1 MKNNLRYGIRKHK
14 LGAASVFLGT
24 MIVVGMGQD
33 KEAAASEQKTTTVE
47 ENGNSATDNK
57 TSETQTTATNV
68 NHIEETQSYNATV
81 TEQPSN
87 ATQVTTEEA
96 PKAVQ
101 APQTAQPANIE
112 TVKEEVVKEEAKPQ
126 VKETTQSQDNSGDQ
140 RQVDL
145 TPKKATQNQ
154 VAETQVEVAQ
164 PRTASES
171 KPRVTRSADV
181 AEAKEASNAKVETG
195 TDVTSKVTVE
205 IGSIEGHNNTNKV
218 EPHAGQRAVLK
229 YKLKFENGLH
239 QGDYFDFTL
248 SNNVNTHG
256 VSTARKVPEIKNGS
270 VVMATGEV
278 LEGGKIRYTFTN
290 DIEDKV
296 DVTAELEI
304 NLFIDPKTVQTN
316 GNQTITST
324 LNEEQTSKELDVKY
338 KDGIGNYY
346 ANLNGSIETFNKANN
361 RFSHVAFIKPNNGK
375 TTSVTVTGTLM
386 KGSNQNGNQPKV
398 RIFEYLGNNE
408 DIAKSVY
415 ANTTDTSKFK
425 EVTSNMSGN
434 LNLQNNGSY
443 SLNIENLD
451 KTYVVHYDGEYLNGT
466 DEVDFRTQM
475 VGHPEQLYK
484 YYYDRGYTLTWDN
497 GLVLYSNKANGN
509 GKNGPIIQ
517 NNKFEYKE
525 DTIKETLTGQ
535 YDKNLVTTVEEEYD
549 SSTLD
554 IDYHTAIDGGG
565 GYVDGYIETI
575 EETDSSA
582 IDIDYHTA
590 VDSEAGHVGGYT
602 ESSEE
607 SNPIDFEESTHE
619 NSKHHADVV
628 EYEEDTNPGGGQVT
642 TESNLVEFDEES
654 TKGIVTGAVS
664 DHTTVEDTKEYT
676 TESNLIELV
685 DELPE
690 EHGQAQ
696 GPVEEITENNH
707 HISHSGL
714 GTENGHGNYDVIEEI
729 EENSHVDI
737 KSELGYEGGQ
747 NSGNQSF
754 EEDTEEDKPKYEQG
768 GNIVDIDFDSV
779 PQIHGQNKGNQSFE
793 EDTEKD
799 KPKYEH
805 GGNIIDI
812 DFDSVPHIHGFN
824 KHTEI
829 IEEDTNPGGG
839 QVTTESNLVEFDEES
854 TKGIVTGAVSDH
866 TTVEDTKEYTTESNL
881 IELVD
886 ELPEEHG
893 QAQGPVEEITENN
906 HHISH
911 SGLGTENGHGNYDV
925 IEEIEENSHVDIK
938 SELGY
943 EGGQNSGNQ
952 SFEEDTEEDKP
963 KYEQGGNIVDIDFD
977 SVPQIHGQNNGNQSF
992 EEDTEKDK
1000 PKYEQGGNII
1010 DIDFDSVP
1018 HIHGFNKHTE
1028 IIEEDTNKDKPNYQ
1042 FGGHNSVD
1050 FEEDTLP
1057 KVSGQNEG
1065 QQTIEEDTTP
1075 PIVPPTPPTP
1085 EVPSE
1090 PETPTP
1096 PTPEVPTEPGKPI
1109 PPAKEEPK
1117 KPSKPVEQGKV
1128 VTPVIEIN
1136 EKVKAVA
1143 PTKKP
1148 QSKKSELP
1156 ETGGEE
1162 STNKGMLFG
1171 GLFSILGLALL
1182 RRNKKNHKA

>member
-57 TSETQTTATNV
+57 VNETQTTTTNV
-68 NHIEETQSYNATV
+68 NTIDETQSYSATA

-87 ATQVTTEEA
+87 ATQVTTEKA
-96 PKAVQ
+96 PKAVQAVQ
-101 APQTAQPANIE
+101 APQTAQPANLE

-164 PRTASES
+164 PRTVSES

-181 AEAKEASNAKVETG
+181 VDAKEASDVSEVKG

-205 IGSIEGHNNTNKV
+205 DESKIEAPKGNNV
-218 EPHAGQRAVLK
+218 QPHEGQRVVLK
-229 YKLKFENGLH
+229 YKLKFQDGLKT
-239 QGDYFDFTL
+239 GDYFDFTL

-256 VSTARKVPEIKNGS
+256 VSTIRKVPDIKNGS
-270 VVMATGEV
+270 LVMAKGQV
-278 LEGGKIRYTFTN
+278 LDNGRIRYTFI
-290 DIEDKV
+290 DYIKDKV
-296 DVTAELEI
+296 NVTANLEI
-304 NLFIDPKTVQTN
+304 NLFIDPKTVQSN
-316 GNQTITST
+316 GQQTITSK
-324 LNEEQTSKELDVKY
+324 LNGKETSGTMQITY
-338 KDGIGNYY
+338 KDGVKNQYT
-346 ANLNGSIETFNKANN
+346 NVNGSIETFDKEKNK
-361 RFSHVAFIKPNNGK
+361 FTHVAYIKPINGNNSD
-375 TTSVTVTGTLM
+375 SVTVTGMLTQ
-386 KGSNQNGNQPKV
+386 GSNENGTQPNVK
-398 RIFEYLGNNE
+398 IYEYVGTENGLPQ
-408 DIAKSVY
+408 SVY
-415 ANTTDTSKFK
+415 ANTADSTQLKD
-425 EVTSNMSGN
+425 VTNQMSDK
-434 LNLQNNGSY
+434 LKVQNNGSY
-443 SLNIENLD
+443 SLNFDKLD
-451 KTYVVHYDGEYLNGT
+451 KTYVIHYTGDYLNGT
-466 DEVDFRTQM
+466 SEVNFRTQLT
-475 VGHPEQLYK
+475 GYPENRYK
-484 YYYDRGYTLTWDN
+484 TYYYNNGYILTWDN
-497 GLVLYSNKANGN
+497 GLVLYSNKANGD
-509 GKNGPIIQ
+509 GKYGPIVDS
-517 NNKFEYKE
+517 NNFEFSE
-525 DTIKETLTGQ
+525 DSGNGSISGQ
-535 YDKNLVTTVEEEYD
+535 YDAKQIIETEENQD
-549 SSTLD
+549 NTPLD
-554 IDYHTAIDGGG
+554 IDYHTAIDGEG

-654 TKGIVTGAVS
+654 TRVIVTGAVS

-696 GPVEEITENNH
+696 GPIEEITENNH

-714 GTENGHGNYDVIEEI
+714 GTENGHGNYGVIEEI

-747 NSGNQSF
+747 NSGNHSF

-779 PQIHGQNKGNQSFE
+779 PQIHGQNKGDQSFE

-829 IEEDTNPGGG
+829 IEEDTN
-839 QVTTESNLVEFDEES
+839 
-854 TKGIVTGAVSDH
+854 
-866 TTVEDTKEYTTESNL
+866 
-881 IELVD
+881 
-886 ELPEEHG
+886 
-893 QAQGPVEEITENN
+893 
-906 HHISH
+906 
-911 SGLGTENGHGNYDV
+911 
-925 IEEIEENSHVDIK
+925 
-938 SELGY
+938 
-943 EGGQNSGNQ
+943 
-952 SFEEDTEEDKP
+952 
-963 KYEQGGNIVDIDFD
+963 
-977 SVPQIHGQNNGNQSF
+977 
-992 EEDTEKDK
+992 
-1000 PKYEQGGNII
+1000 
-1010 DIDFDSVP
+1010 
-1018 HIHGFNKHTE
+1018 
-1028 IIEEDTNKDKPNYQ
+1028 KDKPNYQ
-1042 FGGHNSVD
+1042 FGGHNIVD

-1075 PIVPPTPPTP
+1075 PTPPTP

-1096 PTPEVPTEPGKPI
+1096 PTPEVPSEPEVPTPPTPEIPSEPGKPV

-1143 PTKKP
+1143 PTKKA

-1182 RRNKKNHKA
+1182 RRNKKNNKA

>member
-1 MKNNLRYGIRKHK
+1 MHLKGDIIVKNNLRYGIRKHK

-57 TSETQTTATNV
+57 VNETQTTTTNV
-68 NHIEETQSYNATV
+68 NTIDETQSYSATA

-87 ATQVTTEEA
+87 ATQVTTEKA
-96 PKAVQ
+96 PKAVQAVQ
-101 APQTAQPANIE
+101 APQTAQPANLE

-164 PRTASES
+164 PRTVSES

-181 AEAKEASNAKVETG
+181 AEAKEASDVSEVKG
-195 TDVTSKVTVE
+195 TDVTSKVTVTE
-205 IGSIEGHNNTNKV
+205 SSIEGHNNTNKV

-256 VSTARKVPEIKNGS
+256 VSTVRKVPDILNGS
-270 VVMATGEV
+270 LVMATGKV
-278 LEGGKIRYTFTN
+278 LGEGKIRYTFTDYIN
-290 DIEDKV
+290 NKV
-296 DVTAELEI
+296 NVTANLEI
-304 NLFIDPKTVQTN
+304 NLFIDPKTVQDN
-316 GNQTITST
+316 GNQKITSMINDHET
-324 LNEEQTSKELDVKY
+324 EKTIPISYNPGVSNT
-338 KDGIGNYY
+338 Y
-346 ANLNGSIETFNKANN
+346 ANINGSIETFNKADNK
-361 RFSHVAFIKPNNGK
+361 FTHVAYIIPKNGMS
-375 TTSVTVTGTLM
+375 TESATITGTLM
-386 KGSNQNGNQPKV
+386 KGSNSNGNSPTVK
-398 RIFEYLGNNE
+398 IFEVLESNKE
-408 DIAKSVY
+408 LPKSVY
-415 ANTTDTSKFK
+415 ANINDTNTFK
-425 EVTSNMSGN
+425 DVTSQMKDN
-434 LNLQNNGSY
+434 LTVSENGSY
-443 SLNIENLD
+443 SLNIENLN
-451 KTYVVHYDGEYLNGT
+451 KTYVVHYSGEYLSGSH
-466 DEVDFRTQM
+466 EVDFRTQM
-475 VGHPEQLYK
+475 TGHPKQQSI
-484 YYYDRGYTLTWDN
+484 YYYNHGYTLTWDN
-497 GLVLYSNKANGN
+497 GLVLYSNKANGD
-509 GKNGPIIQ
+509 GKYGPIVDS
-517 NNKFEYKE
+517 NNFEFSE
-525 DTIKETLTGQ
+525 DSGNGSISGQ
-535 YDKNLVTTVEEEYD
+535 YDAKQIIETEENQD
-549 SSTLD
+549 NTPLD
-554 IDYHTAIDGGG
+554 IDYHTAIDGEG

-696 GPVEEITENNH
+696 GPIEEITENNH

-714 GTENGHGNYDVIEEI
+714 GTENGHGNYGVIEEI

-779 PQIHGQNKGNQSFE
+779 PQIHGQNKGDQSFE

-829 IEEDTNPGGG
+829 IEEDTN
-839 QVTTESNLVEFDEES
+839 
-854 TKGIVTGAVSDH
+854 
-866 TTVEDTKEYTTESNL
+866 
-881 IELVD
+881 
-886 ELPEEHG
+886 
-893 QAQGPVEEITENN
+893 
-906 HHISH
+906 
-911 SGLGTENGHGNYDV
+911 
-925 IEEIEENSHVDIK
+925 
-938 SELGY
+938 
-943 EGGQNSGNQ
+943 
-952 SFEEDTEEDKP
+952 
-963 KYEQGGNIVDIDFD
+963 
-977 SVPQIHGQNNGNQSF
+977 
-992 EEDTEKDK
+992 
-1000 PKYEQGGNII
+1000 
-1010 DIDFDSVP
+1010 
-1018 HIHGFNKHTE
+1018 
-1028 IIEEDTNKDKPNYQ
+1028 KDKPNYQ
-1042 FGGHNSVD
+1042 FGGHNIVD

-1075 PIVPPTPPTP
+1075 PTPPTPPTP

-1096 PTPEVPTEPGKPI
+1096 PTPEVPSEPETPTPPTPEVPSEPETPTPPTPEVPSEPETPTPPTPEVPAEPGKPV

-1143 PTKKP
+1143 PTKKA

-1182 RRNKKNHKA
+1182 RRNKKNNKA

>member
-57 TSETQTTATNV
+57 VNETQTTTTNV
-68 NHIEETQSYNATV
+68 NTIDETQSYSATA

-87 ATQVTTEEA
+87 ATQVTTEKA
-96 PKAVQ
+96 PKAVQAVQ
-101 APQTAQPANIE
+101 APQTAQPANLE

-164 PRTASES
+164 PRTVSES

-181 AEAKEASNAKVETG
+181 VDAKEASDVSEVKG

-205 IGSIEGHNNTNKV
+205 DESKIEAPKGNNV
-218 EPHAGQRAVLK
+218 QPHEGQRVVLK
-229 YKLKFENGLH
+229 YKLKFQDGLKT
-239 QGDYFDFTL
+239 GDYFDFTL

-256 VSTARKVPEIKNGS
+256 VSTIRKVPDIKNGS
-270 VVMATGEV
+270 LVMAKGQV
-278 LEGGKIRYTFTN
+278 LDNGRIRYTFI
-290 DIEDKV
+290 DYIKDKV
-296 DVTAELEI
+296 NVTANLEI
-304 NLFIDPKTVQTN
+304 NLFIDPKTVQSN
-316 GNQTITST
+316 GQQTITSK
-324 LNEEQTSKELDVKY
+324 LNGKETSGTMQITY
-338 KDGIGNYY
+338 KDGVKNQYT
-346 ANLNGSIETFNKANN
+346 NVNGSIETFDKEKNK
-361 RFSHVAFIKPNNGK
+361 FTHVAYIKPINGNNSD
-375 TTSVTVTGTLM
+375 SVTVTGMLTQ
-386 KGSNQNGNQPKV
+386 GSNENGTQPNVK
-398 RIFEYLGNNE
+398 IYEYVGTENGLPQ
-408 DIAKSVY
+408 SVY
-415 ANTTDTSKFK
+415 ANTADSTQLKD
-425 EVTSNMSGN
+425 VTNQMSDK
-434 LNLQNNGSY
+434 LKVQNNGSY
-443 SLNIENLD
+443 SLNFDKLD
-451 KTYVVHYDGEYLNGT
+451 KTYVIHYTGDYLNGT
-466 DEVDFRTQM
+466 SEVNFRTQLT
-475 VGHPEQLYK
+475 GYPENRYK
-484 YYYDRGYTLTWDN
+484 TYYYNNGYILTWDN
-497 GLVLYSNKANGN
+497 GLVLYSNKANGD
-509 GKNGPIIQ
+509 GKYGPIVDS
-517 NNKFEYKE
+517 NNFEFSE
-525 DTIKETLTGQ
+525 DSGNGSISGQ
-535 YDKNLVTTVEEEYD
+535 YDAKQIIETEENQD
-549 SSTLD
+549 NTPLD
-554 IDYHTAIDGGG
+554 IDYHTAIDGEG

-654 TKGIVTGAVS
+654 TRVIVTGAVS

-696 GPVEEITENNH
+696 GPIEEITENNH

-714 GTENGHGNYDVIEEI
+714 GIENGHGNYGVIEEI

-779 PQIHGQNKGNQSFE
+779 PQIHGQNKGDQSFE

-829 IEEDTNPGGG
+829 IEEDTN
-839 QVTTESNLVEFDEES
+839 
-854 TKGIVTGAVSDH
+854 
-866 TTVEDTKEYTTESNL
+866 
-881 IELVD
+881 
-886 ELPEEHG
+886 
-893 QAQGPVEEITENN
+893 
-906 HHISH
+906 
-911 SGLGTENGHGNYDV
+911 
-925 IEEIEENSHVDIK
+925 
-938 SELGY
+938 
-943 EGGQNSGNQ
+943 
-952 SFEEDTEEDKP
+952 
-963 KYEQGGNIVDIDFD
+963 
-977 SVPQIHGQNNGNQSF
+977 
-992 EEDTEKDK
+992 
-1000 PKYEQGGNII
+1000 
-1010 DIDFDSVP
+1010 
-1018 HIHGFNKHTE
+1018 
-1028 IIEEDTNKDKPNYQ
+1028 KDKPNYQ
-1042 FGGHNSVD
+1042 FGGHNIVD

-1075 PIVPPTPPTP
+1075 PTPPTPEVPSEPETPTPPTP

-1096 PTPEVPTEPGKPI
+1096 PTPEVPSEPETPTPPTPEVPSEPETPTPPTPEVPSEPEVPTPPTPEIPSEPGKPV

-1143 PTKKP
+1143 PTKKA

-1182 RRNKKNHKA
+1182 RRNKKNNKA

>member
-525 DTIKETLTGQ
+525 DT
-535 YDKNLVTTVEEEYD
+535 
-549 SSTLD
+549 
-554 IDYHTAIDGGG
+554 
-565 GYVDGYIETI
+565 
-575 EETDSSA
+575 
-582 IDIDYHTA
+582 
-590 VDSEAGHVGGYT
+590 
-602 ESSEE
+602 
-607 SNPIDFEESTHE
+607 
-619 NSKHHADVV
+619 
-628 EYEEDTNPGGGQVT
+628 
-642 TESNLVEFDEES
+642 
-654 TKGIVTGAVS
+654 
-664 DHTTVEDTKEYT
+664 
-676 TESNLIELV
+676 
-685 DELPE
+685 
-690 EHGQAQ
+690 
-696 GPVEEITENNH
+696 
-707 HISHSGL
+707 
-714 GTENGHGNYDVIEEI
+714 
-729 EENSHVDI
+729 
-737 KSELGYEGGQ
+737 
-747 NSGNQSF
+747 
-754 EEDTEEDKPKYEQG
+754 
-768 GNIVDIDFDSV
+768 
-779 PQIHGQNKGNQSFE
+779 
-793 EDTEKD
+793 
-799 KPKYEH
+799 
-805 GGNIIDI
+805 
-812 DFDSVPHIHGFN
+812 
-824 KHTEI
+824 
-829 IEEDTNPGGG
+829 
-839 QVTTESNLVEFDEES
+839 
-854 TKGIVTGAVSDH
+854 
-866 TTVEDTKEYTTESNL
+866 
-881 IELVD
+881 
-886 ELPEEHG
+886 
-893 QAQGPVEEITENN
+893 
-906 HHISH
+906 
-911 SGLGTENGHGNYDV
+911 
-925 IEEIEENSHVDIK
+925 
-938 SELGY
+938 
-943 EGGQNSGNQ
+943 
-952 SFEEDTEEDKP
+952 
-963 KYEQGGNIVDIDFD
+963 
-977 SVPQIHGQNNGNQSF
+977 
-992 EEDTEKDK
+992 
-1000 PKYEQGGNII
+1000 
-1010 DIDFDSVP
+1010 
-1018 HIHGFNKHTE
+1018 
-1028 IIEEDTNKDKPNYQ
+1028 
-1042 FGGHNSVD
+1042 
-1050 FEEDTLP
+1050 LP

-1096 PTPEVPTEPGKPI
+1096 PTPEVPSEPETPTPPTPEVPSEPETPTPPTPEVPAEPGKPV

>member
-57 TSETQTTATNV
+57 VNETQTTTTNV
-68 NHIEETQSYNATV
+68 NTIDETQSYSATA

-87 ATQVTTEEA
+87 ATQVTTEKA
-96 PKAVQ
+96 PKAVQAVQ
-101 APQTAQPANIE
+101 APQTAQPANLE

-164 PRTASES
+164 PRTVSES

-181 AEAKEASNAKVETG
+181 VDAKEASDVSEVKG

-205 IGSIEGHNNTNKV
+205 DESKIEAPKGNNV
-218 EPHAGQRAVLK
+218 QPHEGQRVVLK
-229 YKLKFENGLH
+229 YKLKFQDGLKT
-239 QGDYFDFTL
+239 GDYFDFTL

-256 VSTARKVPEIKNGS
+256 VSTIRKVPDIKNGS
-270 VVMATGEV
+270 LVMAKGQV
-278 LEGGKIRYTFTN
+278 LDNGRIRYTFI
-290 DIEDKV
+290 DYIKDKV
-296 DVTAELEI
+296 NVTANLEI
-304 NLFIDPKTVQTN
+304 NLFIDPKTVQSN
-316 GNQTITST
+316 GQQTITSK
-324 LNEEQTSKELDVKY
+324 LNGKETSGTMQITY
-338 KDGIGNYY
+338 KDGVKNQYT
-346 ANLNGSIETFNKANN
+346 NVNGSIETFDKEKNK
-361 RFSHVAFIKPNNGK
+361 FTHVAYIKPINGNNSD
-375 TTSVTVTGTLM
+375 SVTVTGMLTQ
-386 KGSNQNGNQPKV
+386 GSNENGTQPNVK
-398 RIFEYLGNNE
+398 IYEYVGTENGLPQ
-408 DIAKSVY
+408 SVY
-415 ANTTDTSKFK
+415 ANTADSTQLKD
-425 EVTSNMSGN
+425 VTNQMSDK
-434 LNLQNNGSY
+434 LKVQNNGSY
-443 SLNIENLD
+443 SLNFDKLD
-451 KTYVVHYDGEYLNGT
+451 KTYVIHYTGDYLNGT
-466 DEVDFRTQM
+466 SEVNFRTQLT
-475 VGHPEQLYK
+475 GYPENRYK
-484 YYYDRGYTLTWDN
+484 TYYYNNGYILTWDN
-497 GLVLYSNKANGN
+497 GLVLYSNKANGD
-509 GKNGPIIQ
+509 GKYGPIVDS
-517 NNKFEYKE
+517 NNFEFSE
-525 DTIKETLTGQ
+525 DSGNGSISGQ
-535 YDKNLVTTVEEEYD
+535 YDAKQIIETEENQD
-549 SSTLD
+549 NTPLD
-554 IDYHTAIDGGG
+554 IDYHTAIDGEG

-654 TKGIVTGAVS
+654 TRVIVTGAVS

-696 GPVEEITENNH
+696 GPIEEITENNH

-714 GTENGHGNYDVIEEI
+714 GTENGHGNYGVIEEI

-779 PQIHGQNKGNQSFE
+779 PQIHGQNKGDQSFE

-829 IEEDTNPGGG
+829 IEEDTN
-839 QVTTESNLVEFDEES
+839 
-854 TKGIVTGAVSDH
+854 
-866 TTVEDTKEYTTESNL
+866 
-881 IELVD
+881 
-886 ELPEEHG
+886 
-893 QAQGPVEEITENN
+893 
-906 HHISH
+906 
-911 SGLGTENGHGNYDV
+911 
-925 IEEIEENSHVDIK
+925 
-938 SELGY
+938 
-943 EGGQNSGNQ
+943 
-952 SFEEDTEEDKP
+952 
-963 KYEQGGNIVDIDFD
+963 
-977 SVPQIHGQNNGNQSF
+977 
-992 EEDTEKDK
+992 
-1000 PKYEQGGNII
+1000 
-1010 DIDFDSVP
+1010 
-1018 HIHGFNKHTE
+1018 
-1028 IIEEDTNKDKPNYQ
+1028 KDKPNYQ
-1042 FGGHNSVD
+1042 FGGHNIVD

-1075 PIVPPTPPTP
+1075 PTPPTPEVPSEPETPTPPTP

-1096 PTPEVPTEPGKPI
+1096 PTPEVPSEPETPTPPTPEVPSEPETPTPPTPEVPSEPEVPTPPTPEIPSEPGKPV

-1117 KPSKPVEQGKV
+1117 KP
-1128 VTPVIEIN
+1128 
-1136 EKVKAVA
+1136 
-1143 PTKKP
+1143 
-1148 QSKKSELP
+1148 
-1156 ETGGEE
+1156 
-1162 STNKGMLFG
+1162 
-1171 GLFSILGLALL
+1171 
-1182 RRNKKNHKA
+1182 

>member
-33 KEAAASEQKTTTVE
+33 KEAAASEQKTTVE

-57 TSETQTTATNV
+57 VSETQTTATNV
-68 NHIEETQSYNATV
+68 NTIEETQSYNATV

-96 PKAVQ
+96 PNAVQ
-101 APQTAQPANIE
+101 EPQTAQPANVE
-112 TVKEEVVKEEAKPQ
+112 TVKEEEKPQ
-126 VKETTQSQDNSGDQ
+126 VKETTQPQDNSGNQ

-145 TPKKATQNQ
+145 TPKKVTQNQ
-154 VAETQVEVAQ
+154 GTETQVEVAQ

-181 AEAKEASNAKVETG
+181 VESKEASDAKVEMG
-195 TDVTSKVTVE
+195 TDVTSKVTVTE
-205 IGSIEGHNNTNKV
+205 SSIEGHNNTNKV

-229 YKLKFENGLH
+229 YKLKFEKGL
-239 QGDYFDFTL
+239 QKGDYFDFTL

-270 VVMATGEV
+270 VVMATGKI

-324 LNEEQTSKELDVKY
+324 LNGEQTSKELDVKY

-361 RFSHVAFIKPNNGK
+361 RFTHVAFIKPNNGK

-398 RIFEYLGNNE
+398 RVFEYLGNNE

-425 EVTSNMSGN
+425 EVTSSMNGN
-434 LNLQNNGSY
+434 LNVQTNGSY
-443 SLNIENLD
+443 SLNLENLD

-554 IDYHTAIDGGG
+554 IDYHTAIDGEG

-642 TESNLVEFDEES
+642 TESNLVEFDEDS

-696 GPVEEITENNH
+696 GPIEEITENNH

-714 GTENGHGNYDVIEEI
+714 GTENGHGNY
-729 EENSHVDI
+729 
-737 KSELGYEGGQ
+737 G
-747 NSGNQSF
+747 
-754 EEDTEEDKPKYEQG
+754 
-768 GNIVDIDFDSV
+768 
-779 PQIHGQNKGNQSFE
+779 
-793 EDTEKD
+793 
-799 KPKYEH
+799 
-805 GGNIIDI
+805 
-812 DFDSVPHIHGFN
+812 
-824 KHTEI
+824 
-829 IEEDTNPGGG
+829 
-839 QVTTESNLVEFDEES
+839 
-854 TKGIVTGAVSDH
+854 
-866 TTVEDTKEYTTESNL
+866 
-881 IELVD
+881 
-886 ELPEEHG
+886 
-893 QAQGPVEEITENN
+893 
-906 HHISH
+906 
-911 SGLGTENGHGNYDV
+911 V

-1000 PKYEQGGNII
+1000 PKYEHGGNII

-1075 PIVPPTPPTP
+1075 PTPPTPEVPSEPETPTPPTP

-1096 PTPEVPTEPGKPI
+1096 PTPEVPSEPETPTPPTPEVPAEPGKPV

>member
-47 ENGNSATDNK
+47 ENGNSATENK
-57 TSETQTTATNV
+57 VNETQTTTTNV
-68 NHIEETQSYNATV
+68 NTIDETQSYSATA

-101 APQTAQPANIE
+101 APQTAQPANLE

-126 VKETTQSQDNSGDQ
+126 VETTQPQDNSGDQ

-154 VAETQVEVAQ
+154 VAKTQVEVAQ

-171 KPRVTRSADV
+171 KARVTRSADV
-181 AEAKEASNAKVETG
+181 VEAKEASDAKVETG

-205 IGSIEGHNNTNKV
+205 DESKIEAPKGNNV
-218 EPHAGQRAVLK
+218 QPHEGQRVVLK
-229 YKLKFENGLH
+229 YKLKFQDGLKT
-239 QGDYFDFTL
+239 GDYFDFTL

-256 VSTARKVPEIKNGS
+256 VSTTRKVPDIKNGS
-270 VVMATGEV
+270 LVMAKGQV
-278 LEGGKIRYTFTN
+278 LDNGRIRYTFI
-290 DIEDKV
+290 DYIKDKV
-296 DVTAELEI
+296 NVTANLEI
-304 NLFIDPKTVQTN
+304 NLFIDPKTVQSN
-316 GNQTITST
+316 GQQTITSK
-324 LNEEQTSKELDVKY
+324 LNGKETSGTMQITY
-338 KDGIGNYY
+338 KDGVKNQYT
-346 ANLNGSIETFNKANN
+346 NVNGSIETFDKEKNK
-361 RFSHVAFIKPNNGK
+361 FTHVAYIKPINGNNSD
-375 TTSVTVTGTLM
+375 SVTVTGMLTQ
-386 KGSNQNGNQPKV
+386 GSNENGTQPNVK
-398 RIFEYLGNNE
+398 IYEYVGTENGLPQ
-408 DIAKSVY
+408 SVY
-415 ANTTDTSKFK
+415 ANTVDSTQLKD
-425 EVTSNMSGN
+425 VTNQMSDK
-434 LNLQNNGSY
+434 LKVQNNGSY
-443 SLNIENLD
+443 SLNFDKLD
-451 KTYVVHYDGEYLNGT
+451 KTYVIHYTGDYLNGT
-466 DEVDFRTQM
+466 SEVNFRTQLT
-475 VGHPEQLYK
+475 GYPENHYK
-484 YYYDRGYTLTWDN
+484 TYYYYNHGYTLTWDN
-497 GLVLYSNKANGN
+497 GLVLYSNKANGD
-509 GKNGPIIQ
+509 GKYGPIVDS
-517 NNKFEYKE
+517 NNFEFSE
-525 DTIKETLTGQ
+525 DSGNGSISGQ
-535 YDKNLVTTVEEEYD
+535 YDAKQIIETEENQD
-549 SSTLD
+549 NTPLD
-554 IDYHTAIDGGG
+554 IDYHTAIDGEG

-607 SNPIDFEESTHE
+607 SNPIDFEESTHD

-696 GPVEEITENNH
+696 GPIEEITENNH

-714 GTENGHGNYDVIEEI
+714 GTENGHGNYGVIEEI

-779 PQIHGQNKGNQSFE
+779 PQIHGQNKGDQSFE

-829 IEEDTNPGGG
+829 IEEDTN
-839 QVTTESNLVEFDEES
+839 
-854 TKGIVTGAVSDH
+854 
-866 TTVEDTKEYTTESNL
+866 
-881 IELVD
+881 
-886 ELPEEHG
+886 
-893 QAQGPVEEITENN
+893 
-906 HHISH
+906 
-911 SGLGTENGHGNYDV
+911 
-925 IEEIEENSHVDIK
+925 
-938 SELGY
+938 
-943 EGGQNSGNQ
+943 
-952 SFEEDTEEDKP
+952 
-963 KYEQGGNIVDIDFD
+963 
-977 SVPQIHGQNNGNQSF
+977 
-992 EEDTEKDK
+992 
-1000 PKYEQGGNII
+1000 
-1010 DIDFDSVP
+1010 
-1018 HIHGFNKHTE
+1018 
-1028 IIEEDTNKDKPNYQ
+1028 KDKPNYQ
-1042 FGGHNSVD
+1042 FGGHNIVD

-1075 PIVPPTPPTP
+1075 PTPPTP

-1096 PTPEVPTEPGKPI
+1096 PTPEVPSEPETPTPPIPEVPSEPETPTPPTPEVPGEPETPTPPTPEVPSEPGTPV

-1143 PTKKP
+1143 PTKKA

-1182 RRNKKNHKA
+1182 RRNKKNNKA

>member
-57 TSETQTTATNV
+57 VNETQTTTTNV
-68 NHIEETQSYNATV
+68 NTIDETQSYSATA

-87 ATQVTTEEA
+87 ATQVTTEKA
-96 PKAVQ
+96 PKAVQAVQ
-101 APQTAQPANIE
+101 APQTAQPANLE

-164 PRTASES
+164 PRTVSES

-181 AEAKEASNAKVETG
+181 VEAKEASDVSEVKG

-205 IGSIEGHNNTNKV
+205 DESKIEAPKGNNV
-218 EPHAGQRAVLK
+218 QPHEGQRVVLK
-229 YKLKFENGLH
+229 YKLKFQDGLKT
-239 QGDYFDFTL
+239 GDYFDFTL

-256 VSTARKVPEIKNGS
+256 VSTIRKVPDIKNGS
-270 VVMATGEV
+270 LVMAKGQV
-278 LEGGKIRYTFTN
+278 LDNGRIRYTFI
-290 DIEDKV
+290 DYIKDKV
-296 DVTAELEI
+296 NVTANLEI
-304 NLFIDPKTVQTN
+304 NLFIDPKTVQSN
-316 GNQTITST
+316 GQQTITSK
-324 LNEEQTSKELDVKY
+324 LNGKETSGTMQITY
-338 KDGIGNYY
+338 KDGVKNQYT
-346 ANLNGSIETFNKANN
+346 NVNGSIETFDKEKNK
-361 RFSHVAFIKPNNGK
+361 FTHVAYIKPINGNNSD
-375 TTSVTVTGTLM
+375 SVTVTGMLTQ
-386 KGSNQNGNQPKV
+386 GSNENGTQPNVK
-398 RIFEYLGNNE
+398 IYEYVGTENGLPQ
-408 DIAKSVY
+408 SVY
-415 ANTTDTSKFK
+415 ANTADSTQLKD
-425 EVTSNMSGN
+425 VTNQMSDK
-434 LNLQNNGSY
+434 LKVQNNGSY
-443 SLNIENLD
+443 SLNFDKLD
-451 KTYVVHYDGEYLNGT
+451 KTYVIHYTGDYLNGT
-466 DEVDFRTQM
+466 SEVNFRTQLT
-475 VGHPEQLYK
+475 GYPENRYK
-484 YYYDRGYTLTWDN
+484 TYYYNNGYILTWDN
-497 GLVLYSNKANGN
+497 GLVLYSNKANGD
-509 GKNGPIIQ
+509 GKYGPIVDS
-517 NNKFEYKE
+517 NNFEFSE
-525 DTIKETLTGQ
+525 DSGNGSISGQ
-535 YDKNLVTTVEEEYD
+535 YDAKQIIETEENQD
-549 SSTLD
+549 NTPLD
-554 IDYHTAIDGGG
+554 IDYHTAIDGEG

-664 DHTTVEDTKEYT
+664 DHTTVEGTKEYT

-690 EHGQAQ
+690 EHGQVQ
-696 GPVEEITENNH
+696 GPIEEITENNH

-714 GTENGHGNYDVIEEI
+714 GTENGHGNY
-729 EENSHVDI
+729 
-737 KSELGYEGGQ
+737 G
-747 NSGNQSF
+747 
-754 EEDTEEDKPKYEQG
+754 
-768 GNIVDIDFDSV
+768 
-779 PQIHGQNKGNQSFE
+779 
-793 EDTEKD
+793 
-799 KPKYEH
+799 
-805 GGNIIDI
+805 
-812 DFDSVPHIHGFN
+812 
-824 KHTEI
+824 
-829 IEEDTNPGGG
+829 
-839 QVTTESNLVEFDEES
+839 
-854 TKGIVTGAVSDH
+854 
-866 TTVEDTKEYTTESNL
+866 
-881 IELVD
+881 
-886 ELPEEHG
+886 
-893 QAQGPVEEITENN
+893 
-906 HHISH
+906 
-911 SGLGTENGHGNYDV
+911 V

-992 EEDTEKDK
+992 EEDTEEDK

-1018 HIHGFNKHTE
+1018 QIHGFNKHNE

-1075 PIVPPTPPTP
+1075 PTPPTPEVPSEPETPTPPTPEVPSEPGEPTPPTP

-1096 PTPEVPTEPGKPI
+1096 PTPEVPSEPETPTPPTPEVPSEPGTPV

-1143 PTKKP
+1143 PTKQK

-1182 RRNKKNHKA
+1182 RRNKKNNKA

>member
-57 TSETQTTATNV
+57 VNETQTTTTNV
-68 NHIEETQSYNATV
+68 NTIDETQSYSATA

-87 ATQVTTEEA
+87 ATQVTTEKA

-101 APQTAQPANIE
+101 APQTAQPANLE

-126 VKETTQSQDNSGDQ
+126 VETTQSQDNSGDQ

-145 TPKKATQNQ
+145 TPKKATQSQ

-164 PRTASES
+164 PRTVSES

-181 AEAKEASNAKVETG
+181 VDAKEASNASEIKG

-205 IGSIEGHNNTNKV
+205 SGSIEAPQGNKV
-218 EPHAGQRAVLK
+218 EPHAGQRVVLK
-229 YKLKFENGLH
+229 YKLKFEKGLH
-239 QGDYFDFTL
+239 KGDYFDFTL
-248 SNNVNTHG
+248 SNNVNTYG

-270 VVMATGEV
+270 VVMATGQ
-278 LEGGKIRYTFTN
+278 LLGNGKIRYTFT
-290 DIEDKV
+290 DYIDYKV
-296 DVTAELEI
+296 NVTADLEI
-304 NLFIDPKTVQTN
+304 NLFIDPKTVQSN
-316 GNQTITST
+316 GQQTITST
-324 LNEEQTSKELDVKY
+324 LNDKETKNTLPIEYNPGVSN
-338 KDGIGNYY
+338 IY
-346 ANLNGSIETFNKANN
+346 ANINGSIETFDKGNN
-361 RFSHVAFIKPNNGK
+361 RFTHVAYIKPQNGQK
-375 TTSVTVTGTLM
+375 SDSVSITGTLTQ
-386 KGSNQNGNQPKV
+386 GSKADGKAPTVKVYEVLKDANGLPQ
-398 RIFEYLGNNE
+398 
-408 DIAKSVY
+408 SVY
-415 ANTTDTSKFK
+415 ANVSDSSMFK
-425 EVTSNMSGN
+425 DVTEEMKDK
-434 LNLQNNGSY
+434 LKVENNGNYKLDIEKLEKSY
-443 SLNIENLD
+443 VI
-451 KTYVVHYDGEYLNGT
+451 HYDGEYLSGSDQVN
-466 DEVDFRTQM
+466 FRTHM
-475 VGHPEQLYK
+475 FGYPEQQYK
-484 YYYDRGYTLTWDN
+484 YYYTHLGYKLTWDN
-497 GLVLYSNKANGN
+497 GLVLYSNKAKGDGTNGT
-509 GKNGPIIQ
+509 ITES
-517 NNKFEYKE
+517 NNMTFDEEYG
-525 DTIKETLTGQ
+525 TGVITGQ

-554 IDYHTAIDGGG
+554 IDYHTAIDGEG

-654 TKGIVTGAVS
+654 TKGILTGAVS

-696 GPVEEITENNH
+696 GPIEEITENNH

-714 GTENGHGNYDVIEEI
+714 GTENGHGNYGVIEEI

-779 PQIHGQNKGNQSFE
+779 PQIHGQNKGDQSFE

-829 IEEDTNPGGG
+829 IEEDTN
-839 QVTTESNLVEFDEES
+839 
-854 TKGIVTGAVSDH
+854 
-866 TTVEDTKEYTTESNL
+866 
-881 IELVD
+881 
-886 ELPEEHG
+886 
-893 QAQGPVEEITENN
+893 
-906 HHISH
+906 
-911 SGLGTENGHGNYDV
+911 
-925 IEEIEENSHVDIK
+925 
-938 SELGY
+938 
-943 EGGQNSGNQ
+943 
-952 SFEEDTEEDKP
+952 
-963 KYEQGGNIVDIDFD
+963 
-977 SVPQIHGQNNGNQSF
+977 
-992 EEDTEKDK
+992 
-1000 PKYEQGGNII
+1000 
-1010 DIDFDSVP
+1010 
-1018 HIHGFNKHTE
+1018 
-1028 IIEEDTNKDKPNYQ
+1028 KDKPNYQ
-1042 FGGHNSVD
+1042 FGGHNIVD

-1075 PIVPPTPPTP
+1075 PTPPTPEVPSEPETPTPPTP

-1096 PTPEVPTEPGKPI
+1096 PTPEVPSEPETPTPPTPEVPSEPETPTPPTPEVPAEPGKPV

-1143 PTKKP
+1143 PTKKA

-1182 RRNKKNHKA
+1182 RRNKKNNKA

>member
-57 TSETQTTATNV
+57 VNETQTTTTNV
-68 NHIEETQSYNATV
+68 NTIDETQSYSATA

-87 ATQVTTEEA
+87 ATQVTTEKA

-101 APQTAQPANIE
+101 APQTAQPANLE

-126 VKETTQSQDNSGDQ
+126 VETTQSQDNSGDQ

-145 TPKKATQNQ
+145 TPKKATQSQ

-164 PRTASES
+164 PRTVSES

-181 AEAKEASNAKVETG
+181 VDAKEASNASEIKG

-205 IGSIEGHNNTNKV
+205 SGSIEAPQGNKV
-218 EPHAGQRAVLK
+218 EPHAGQRVVLK
-229 YKLKFENGLH
+229 YKLKFEKGLH
-239 QGDYFDFTL
+239 KGDYFDFTL
-248 SNNVNTHG
+248 SNNVNTYG

-270 VVMATGEV
+270 VVMATGQ
-278 LEGGKIRYTFTN
+278 LLGNGKIRYTFT
-290 DIEDKV
+290 DYIDYKV
-296 DVTAELEI
+296 NVTADLEI
-304 NLFIDPKTVQTN
+304 NLFIDPKTVQSN
-316 GNQTITST
+316 GQQTITST
-324 LNEEQTSKELDVKY
+324 LNDKETKNTLPIEYNPGVSN
-338 KDGIGNYY
+338 IY
-346 ANLNGSIETFNKANN
+346 ANINGSIETFDKGNN
-361 RFSHVAFIKPNNGK
+361 RFTHVAYIKPQNGQK
-375 TTSVTVTGTLM
+375 SDSVSITGTLTQ
-386 KGSNQNGNQPKV
+386 GSKADGKAPTVKVYEVLKDANGLPQ
-398 RIFEYLGNNE
+398 
-408 DIAKSVY
+408 SVY
-415 ANTTDTSKFK
+415 ANVSDSSMFK
-425 EVTSNMSGN
+425 DVTEEMKDK
-434 LNLQNNGSY
+434 LKVENNGNYKLDIEKLEKSY
-443 SLNIENLD
+443 VI
-451 KTYVVHYDGEYLNGT
+451 HYDGEYLSGSDQVN
-466 DEVDFRTQM
+466 FRTHM
-475 VGHPEQLYK
+475 FGYPEQQYK
-484 YYYDRGYTLTWDN
+484 YYYTHLGYKLTWDN
-497 GLVLYSNKANGN
+497 GLVLYSNKAKGDGTNGT
-509 GKNGPIIQ
+509 ITES
-517 NNKFEYKE
+517 NNMTFDEEYG
-525 DTIKETLTGQ
+525 TGVITGQ

-554 IDYHTAIDGGG
+554 IDYHTAIDGEG

-654 TKGIVTGAVS
+654 TKGILTGAVS

-696 GPVEEITENNH
+696 GPIEEITENNH

-714 GTENGHGNYDVIEEI
+714 GTENGHGNYGVIEEI

-779 PQIHGQNKGNQSFE
+779 PQIHGQNKGDQSFE

-829 IEEDTNPGGG
+829 IEEDTN
-839 QVTTESNLVEFDEES
+839 E
-854 TKGIVTGAVSDH
+854 
-866 TTVEDTKEYTTESNL
+866 
-881 IELVD
+881 
-886 ELPEEHG
+886 
-893 QAQGPVEEITENN
+893 
-906 HHISH
+906 
-911 SGLGTENGHGNYDV
+911 
-925 IEEIEENSHVDIK
+925 
-938 SELGY
+938 
-943 EGGQNSGNQ
+943 
-952 SFEEDTEEDKP
+952 
-963 KYEQGGNIVDIDFD
+963 
-977 SVPQIHGQNNGNQSF
+977 
-992 EEDTEKDK
+992 
-1000 PKYEQGGNII
+1000 
-1010 DIDFDSVP
+1010 
-1018 HIHGFNKHTE
+1018 
-1028 IIEEDTNKDKPNYQ
+1028 DKPNYQ
-1042 FGGHNSVD
+1042 FGGHNIVD

-1075 PIVPPTPPTP
+1075 PTPPTPPTP

-1096 PTPEVPTEPGKPI
+1096 PTPEVPSEPETPTPPTPEVPSEPETPTPPTPEVPSEPETPTPPTPEVPAEPGKPV

-1143 PTKKP
+1143 PTKKA

-1182 RRNKKNHKA
+1182 RRNKKNNKA

>member
-1 MKNNLRYGIRKHK
+1 MHLKGDIIVKNNLRYGIRKHK

-304 NLFIDPKTVQTN
+304 NLFIDPKTVQT
-316 GNQTITST
+316 
-324 LNEEQTSKELDVKY
+324 
-338 KDGIGNYY
+338 
-346 ANLNGSIETFNKANN
+346 
-361 RFSHVAFIKPNNGK
+361 
-375 TTSVTVTGTLM
+375 
-386 KGSNQNGNQPKV
+386 NGNQPKV

-829 IEEDTNPGGG
+829 IEEDTN
-839 QVTTESNLVEFDEES
+839 
-854 TKGIVTGAVSDH
+854 
-866 TTVEDTKEYTTESNL
+866 
-881 IELVD
+881 
-886 ELPEEHG
+886 
-893 QAQGPVEEITENN
+893 
-906 HHISH
+906 
-911 SGLGTENGHGNYDV
+911 
-925 IEEIEENSHVDIK
+925 
-938 SELGY
+938 
-943 EGGQNSGNQ
+943 
-952 SFEEDTEEDKP
+952 
-963 KYEQGGNIVDIDFD
+963 
-977 SVPQIHGQNNGNQSF
+977 
-992 EEDTEKDK
+992 KDK
-1000 PKYEQGGNII
+1000 P
-1010 DIDFDSVP
+1010 S
-1018 HIHGFNKHTE
+1018 
-1028 IIEEDTNKDKPNYQ
+1028 YQ

-1096 PTPEVPTEPGKPI
+1096 PTPEVPSEPETPTPPTPEVPSEPETPTPPTPEVPAEPGKPV

>member
-33 KEAAASEQKTTTVE
+33 KEAAASEQKTTVE

-57 TSETQTTATNV
+57 VSETQTTATNV
-68 NHIEETQSYNATV
+68 NTIEETQSYNATA

-101 APQTAQPANIE
+101 VPQTAQPANLE
-112 TVKEEVVKEEAKPQ
+112 TVKEEVVKEEANPQ

-140 RQVDL
+140 KQVDL

-164 PRTASES
+164 PRTVSES

-181 AEAKEASNAKVETG
+181 VDAKEASDVSEVKG
-195 TDVTSKVTVE
+195 IDVTSKVTVE
-205 IGSIEGHNNTNKV
+205 SGSIEAPQGNKV
-218 EPHAGQRAVLK
+218 EPHAGQRVVLK
-229 YKLKFENGLH
+229 YKLKFADGLKR
-239 QGDYFDFTL
+239 GDYFDFTL
-248 SNNVNTHG
+248 SNNVNTYG

-270 VVMATGEV
+270 VVMATGQL
-278 LEGGKIRYTFTN
+278 LEGGKIRYTFT
-290 DIEDKV
+290 DYIDYKV
-296 DVTAELEI
+296 NVTANLNL
-304 NLFIDPKTVQTN
+304 NLFIDPKTVQSN
-316 GNQTITST
+316 GQQIITST
-324 LNEEQTSKELDVKY
+324 LNDKETRTTLPIQYNPGVS
-338 KDGIGNYY
+338 NSY
-346 ANLNGSIETFNKANN
+346 ANVNGSIETFDKGNNK
-361 RFSHVAFIKPNNGK
+361 FTHVAYIKPQNGHK
-375 TTSVTVTGTLM
+375 SDSVSITGTLTQ
-386 KGSNQNGNQPKV
+386 GSKANGNAPTVKV
-398 RIFEYLGNNE
+398 YEVLK
-408 DIAKSVY
+408 DAKELPESVY
-415 ANTTDTSKFK
+415 ANISDSTMFK
-425 EVTSNMSGN
+425 DVTEEMKDK
-434 LNLQNNGSY
+434 LKVENNGSY
-443 SLNIENLD
+443 KLDIEKLE
-451 KTYVVHYDGEYLNGT
+451 KSYVIHYDGEYLSGSDQVN
-466 DEVDFRTQM
+466 FRTQ
-475 VGHPEQLYK
+475 VSAYPENSYR
-484 YYYDRGYTLTWDN
+484 YYSYYNNYYTLTWDN
-497 GLVLYSNKANGN
+497 GLVLYSNKADGN
-509 GKNGPIIQ
+509 GQNGVKVESNDLNFDEVTGTGVI
-517 NNKFEYKE
+517 
-525 DTIKETLTGQ
+525 TGQ

-554 IDYHTAIDGGG
+554 IDYHTAIDGEG

-607 SNPIDFEESTHE
+607 SNPIDFEVSTHE

-642 TESNLVEFDEES
+642 TESNLVEFDEDS
-654 TKGIVTGAVS
+654 RKGIVTGAVS

-696 GPVEEITENNH
+696 GPIEEITENNH

-714 GTENGHGNYDVIEEI
+714 GTENGHGNY
-729 EENSHVDI
+729 
-737 KSELGYEGGQ
+737 G
-747 NSGNQSF
+747 
-754 EEDTEEDKPKYEQG
+754 
-768 GNIVDIDFDSV
+768 
-779 PQIHGQNKGNQSFE
+779 
-793 EDTEKD
+793 
-799 KPKYEH
+799 
-805 GGNIIDI
+805 
-812 DFDSVPHIHGFN
+812 
-824 KHTEI
+824 
-829 IEEDTNPGGG
+829 
-839 QVTTESNLVEFDEES
+839 
-854 TKGIVTGAVSDH
+854 
-866 TTVEDTKEYTTESNL
+866 
-881 IELVD
+881 
-886 ELPEEHG
+886 
-893 QAQGPVEEITENN
+893 
-906 HHISH
+906 
-911 SGLGTENGHGNYDV
+911 V

-1000 PKYEQGGNII
+1000 PKYEHGGNII

-1057 KVSGQNEG
+1057 QVSGHNEG

-1075 PIVPPTPPTP
+1075 PIVPPMPPTPEVPSEPETPTPPTP

-1096 PTPEVPTEPGKPI
+1096 PTPEVPSEPETPTPPTPEVPSEPGTPVPPTPEVPAEPGKPV

-1143 PTKKP
+1143 PTKQK

>member
-33 KEAAASEQKTTTVE
+33 KEAAASEQKTTVE

-57 TSETQTTATNV
+57 VSETQTTATNV
-68 NHIEETQSYNATV
+68 NTIEETQSYNATV

-96 PKAVQ
+96 PNAVQ
-101 APQTAQPANIE
+101 EPQTAQPANVE
-112 TVKEEVVKEEAKPQ
+112 TVKEEEKPQ
-126 VKETTQSQDNSGDQ
+126 VKETTQPQDNSGNQ

-145 TPKKATQNQ
+145 TPKKVTQNQ
-154 VAETQVEVAQ
+154 GTETQVEVAQ

-181 AEAKEASNAKVETG
+181 VESKEASDAKVEMG
-195 TDVTSKVTVE
+195 TDVTSKVTVTE
-205 IGSIEGHNNTNKV
+205 SSIEGHNNTNKV

-229 YKLKFENGLH
+229 YKLKFEKGLH
-239 QGDYFDFTL
+239 KGDYFDFTL

-270 VVMATGEV
+270 VVMATGKI

-324 LNEEQTSKELDVKY
+324 LNGEQTSKELDVKY

-361 RFSHVAFIKPNNGK
+361 RFTHVAFIKPNNGK

-398 RIFEYLGNNE
+398 RVFEYLGNNE

-425 EVTSNMSGN
+425 EVTSSMNGN
-434 LNLQNNGSY
+434 LNVQTNGSY
-443 SLNIENLD
+443 SLNLENLD

-554 IDYHTAIDGGG
+554 IDYHTAIDGEG

-642 TESNLVEFDEES
+642 TESNLVEFDEDS

-696 GPVEEITENNH
+696 GPIEEITENNH

-714 GTENGHGNYDVIEEI
+714 GTENGHGNY
-729 EENSHVDI
+729 
-737 KSELGYEGGQ
+737 G
-747 NSGNQSF
+747 
-754 EEDTEEDKPKYEQG
+754 
-768 GNIVDIDFDSV
+768 
-779 PQIHGQNKGNQSFE
+779 
-793 EDTEKD
+793 
-799 KPKYEH
+799 
-805 GGNIIDI
+805 
-812 DFDSVPHIHGFN
+812 
-824 KHTEI
+824 
-829 IEEDTNPGGG
+829 
-839 QVTTESNLVEFDEES
+839 
-854 TKGIVTGAVSDH
+854 
-866 TTVEDTKEYTTESNL
+866 
-881 IELVD
+881 
-886 ELPEEHG
+886 
-893 QAQGPVEEITENN
+893 
-906 HHISH
+906 
-911 SGLGTENGHGNYDV
+911 V

-1000 PKYEQGGNII
+1000 TKYEHGGNII

-1075 PIVPPTPPTP
+1075 PTPPTPEVPSEPETPTPPTP

-1096 PTPEVPTEPGKPI
+1096 PTPEVPSEPETPTPPTPEVPAEPGKPV

>member
-33 KEAAASEQKTTTVE
+33 KEAAASEQKTTVE

-57 TSETQTTATNV
+57 VSETQTTATNV
-68 NHIEETQSYNATV
+68 NTIEETQSYNATV

-96 PKAVQ
+96 PNAVQ
-101 APQTAQPANIE
+101 EPQTAQPANVE
-112 TVKEEVVKEEAKPQ
+112 TVKEEEKPQ
-126 VKETTQSQDNSGDQ
+126 VKETTQPQDNSGNQ

-145 TPKKATQNQ
+145 TPKKVTQNQ
-154 VAETQVEVAQ
+154 GTETQVEVAQ

-181 AEAKEASNAKVETG
+181 VESKEASDAKVEMG
-195 TDVTSKVTVE
+195 TDVTSKVTVTE
-205 IGSIEGHNNTNKV
+205 SSIEGHNNTNKV

-229 YKLKFENGLH
+229 YKLKFEKGLH
-239 QGDYFDFTL
+239 KGDYFDFTL

-270 VVMATGEV
+270 VVMATGKI

-324 LNEEQTSKELDVKY
+324 LNGEQTSKELDVKY

-361 RFSHVAFIKPNNGK
+361 RFTHVAFIKPNNGK

-398 RIFEYLGNNE
+398 RVFEYLGNNE

-425 EVTSNMSGN
+425 EVTSSMNGN
-434 LNLQNNGSY
+434 LNVQTNGSY
-443 SLNIENLD
+443 SLNLENLD

-554 IDYHTAIDGGG
+554 IDYHTAIDGEG

-642 TESNLVEFDEES
+642 TESNLVEFDEDS

-696 GPVEEITENNH
+696 GPIEEITENNH

-714 GTENGHGNYDVIEEI
+714 GTENGHGNY
-729 EENSHVDI
+729 
-737 KSELGYEGGQ
+737 G
-747 NSGNQSF
+747 
-754 EEDTEEDKPKYEQG
+754 
-768 GNIVDIDFDSV
+768 
-779 PQIHGQNKGNQSFE
+779 
-793 EDTEKD
+793 
-799 KPKYEH
+799 
-805 GGNIIDI
+805 
-812 DFDSVPHIHGFN
+812 
-824 KHTEI
+824 
-829 IEEDTNPGGG
+829 
-839 QVTTESNLVEFDEES
+839 
-854 TKGIVTGAVSDH
+854 
-866 TTVEDTKEYTTESNL
+866 
-881 IELVD
+881 
-886 ELPEEHG
+886 
-893 QAQGPVEEITENN
+893 
-906 HHISH
+906 
-911 SGLGTENGHGNYDV
+911 V

-1000 PKYEQGGNII
+1000 PKYEHGGNII

-1075 PIVPPTPPTP
+1075 PTPPTPEVPSEPETPTPPTP

-1096 PTPEVPTEPGKPI
+1096 PTPEVPSEPETPTPPTPEVPSEPETPTPPTPEVPSEPEVPTPPTPEIPSEPGKPV

-1143 PTKKP
+1143 PTKKA

>member
-57 TSETQTTATNV
+57 VNETQTTTTNV
-68 NHIEETQSYNATV
+68 NTIDETQSYSATA

-87 ATQVTTEEA
+87 ATQVTTEKA
-96 PKAVQ
+96 PKAVQAVQ
-101 APQTAQPANIE
+101 APQTAQPANLE

-164 PRTASES
+164 PRTVSES

-181 AEAKEASNAKVETG
+181 VDAKEASDVSEVKG

-205 IGSIEGHNNTNKV
+205 DESKIEAPKGNNV
-218 EPHAGQRAVLK
+218 QPHEGQRVVLK
-229 YKLKFENGLH
+229 YKLKFQDGLKT
-239 QGDYFDFTL
+239 GDYFDFTL

-256 VSTARKVPEIKNGS
+256 VSTIRKVPDIKNGS
-270 VVMATGEV
+270 LVMAKGQV
-278 LEGGKIRYTFTN
+278 LDNGRIRYTFI
-290 DIEDKV
+290 DYIKDKV
-296 DVTAELEI
+296 NVTANLEI
-304 NLFIDPKTVQTN
+304 NLFIDPKTVQSN
-316 GNQTITST
+316 GQQTITSK
-324 LNEEQTSKELDVKY
+324 LNGKETSGTMQITY
-338 KDGIGNYY
+338 KDGVKNQYT
-346 ANLNGSIETFNKANN
+346 NVNGSIETFDKEKNK
-361 RFSHVAFIKPNNGK
+361 FTHVAYIKPINGNNSD
-375 TTSVTVTGTLM
+375 SVTVTGMLTQ
-386 KGSNQNGNQPKV
+386 GSNENGTQPNVK
-398 RIFEYLGNNE
+398 IYEYVGTENGLPQ
-408 DIAKSVY
+408 SVY
-415 ANTTDTSKFK
+415 ANTADSTQLKD
-425 EVTSNMSGN
+425 VTNQMSDK
-434 LNLQNNGSY
+434 LKVQNNGSY
-443 SLNIENLD
+443 SLNFDKLD
-451 KTYVVHYDGEYLNGT
+451 KTYVIHYTGDYLNGT
-466 DEVDFRTQM
+466 SEVNFRTQLT
-475 VGHPEQLYK
+475 GYPENRYK
-484 YYYDRGYTLTWDN
+484 TYYYNNGYILTWDN
-497 GLVLYSNKANGN
+497 GLVLYSNKANGD
-509 GKNGPIIQ
+509 GKYGPIVDS
-517 NNKFEYKE
+517 NNFEFSE
-525 DTIKETLTGQ
+525 DSGNGSISGQ
-535 YDKNLVTTVEEEYD
+535 YDAKQIIETEENQD
-549 SSTLD
+549 NTPLD
-554 IDYHTAIDGGG
+554 IDYHTAIDGEG

-575 EETDSSA
+575 EEADSSA

-654 TKGIVTGAVS
+654 TRVIVTGAVS

-696 GPVEEITENNH
+696 GPIEEITENNH

-714 GTENGHGNYDVIEEI
+714 GTENGHGNYGVIEEI

-779 PQIHGQNKGNQSFE
+779 PQIHGQNKGDQSFE

-829 IEEDTNPGGG
+829 IEEDTN
-839 QVTTESNLVEFDEES
+839 
-854 TKGIVTGAVSDH
+854 
-866 TTVEDTKEYTTESNL
+866 
-881 IELVD
+881 
-886 ELPEEHG
+886 
-893 QAQGPVEEITENN
+893 
-906 HHISH
+906 
-911 SGLGTENGHGNYDV
+911 
-925 IEEIEENSHVDIK
+925 
-938 SELGY
+938 
-943 EGGQNSGNQ
+943 
-952 SFEEDTEEDKP
+952 
-963 KYEQGGNIVDIDFD
+963 
-977 SVPQIHGQNNGNQSF
+977 
-992 EEDTEKDK
+992 
-1000 PKYEQGGNII
+1000 
-1010 DIDFDSVP
+1010 
-1018 HIHGFNKHTE
+1018 
-1028 IIEEDTNKDKPNYQ
+1028 KDKPNYQ
-1042 FGGHNSVD
+1042 FGGHNIVD

-1075 PIVPPTPPTP
+1075 PTPPTPEVPSEPETPTPPTP

-1096 PTPEVPTEPGKPI
+1096 PTPEVPSEPETPTPPTPEVPSEPEVPTPPTPEIPSEPGKPV

-1143 PTKKP
+1143 PTKKA

-1182 RRNKKNHKA
+1182 RRNKKNNKA

>member
-1 MKNNLRYGIRKHK
+1 
-14 LGAASVFLGT
+14 

-57 TSETQTTATNV
+57 VNETQTTTTNV
-68 NHIEETQSYNATV
+68 NTIDETQSFSATA

-87 ATQVTTEEA
+87 ATQVTTEKA

-101 APQTAQPANIE
+101 APQTAQPANFE

-126 VKETTQSQDNSGDQ
+126 VETTQPQDNSGDQ

-145 TPKKATQNQ
+145 TPKKTTQNQ

-181 AEAKEASNAKVETG
+181 VEAKEASDAKVETG
-195 TDVTSKVTVE
+195 TDVTSKVTVTE
-205 IGSIEGHNNTNKV
+205 SSIEGHNNTNKV

-270 VVMATGEV
+270 VVMATGKI

-324 LNEEQTSKELDVKY
+324 LNGEQTSKELDVKY

-361 RFSHVAFIKPNNGK
+361 RFTHVAFIKPNNGK

-398 RIFEYLGNNE
+398 RVFEYLGNNE

-425 EVTSNMSGN
+425 EVTSSMNGN
-434 LNLQNNGSY
+434 LNVQTNGSY
-443 SLNIENLD
+443 SLNLENLD

-525 DTIKETLTGQ
+525 DTIKETLKGQ

-554 IDYHTAIDGGG
+554 IDYHTAIDGEG

-654 TKGIVTGAVS
+654 TKDIVTGAVS
-664 DHTTVEDTKEYT
+664 DHTTIEDTKEYT
-676 TESNLIELV
+676 TEINLIELV

-696 GPVEEITENNH
+696 GPIEEITENNH

-714 GTENGHGNYDVIEEI
+714 GTENGHGNY
-729 EENSHVDI
+729 
-737 KSELGYEGGQ
+737 G
-747 NSGNQSF
+747 
-754 EEDTEEDKPKYEQG
+754 
-768 GNIVDIDFDSV
+768 
-779 PQIHGQNKGNQSFE
+779 
-793 EDTEKD
+793 
-799 KPKYEH
+799 
-805 GGNIIDI
+805 
-812 DFDSVPHIHGFN
+812 
-824 KHTEI
+824 
-829 IEEDTNPGGG
+829 
-839 QVTTESNLVEFDEES
+839 
-854 TKGIVTGAVSDH
+854 
-866 TTVEDTKEYTTESNL
+866 
-881 IELVD
+881 
-886 ELPEEHG
+886 
-893 QAQGPVEEITENN
+893 
-906 HHISH
+906 
-911 SGLGTENGHGNYDV
+911 V

-1018 HIHGFNKHTE
+1018 QIHGFNKHNE

-1075 PIVPPTPPTP
+1075 PTPPAPEVPSEPGEPTPPTP

-1096 PTPEVPTEPGKPI
+1096 PTPEVPSEPETPTPPTPEVPSEPETPTPPTPEVPAEPGKPV

-1143 PTKKP
+1143 PTKQK
-1148 QSKKSELP
+1148 QSKKFELP
-1156 ETGGEE
+1156 GTGGEE

-1182 RRNKKNHKA
+1182 RRNKKNNKA

>member
-14 LGAASVFLGT
+14 LGASISILRNNDRCWDGT
-24 MIVVGMGQD
+24 RQRSLQR
-33 KEAAASEQKTTTVE
+33 SEQKTTTVE
-47 ENGNSATDNK
+47 ENGNSATENK
-57 TSETQTTATNV
+57 VNETQTTTTNV
-68 NHIEETQSYNATV
+68 NTIDETQSYSATA

-101 APQTAQPANIE
+101 APQTAQPANLE

-126 VKETTQSQDNSGDQ
+126 VETTQPQDNSGDQ

-154 VAETQVEVAQ
+154 VAKTQVEVAQ

-171 KPRVTRSADV
+171 KARVTRSADV
-181 AEAKEASNAKVETG
+181 VEAKEASDAKVETG

-205 IGSIEGHNNTNKV
+205 DESKIEAPKGNNV
-218 EPHAGQRAVLK
+218 QPHEGQRVVLK
-229 YKLKFENGLH
+229 YKLKFQDGLKT
-239 QGDYFDFTL
+239 GDYFDFTL

-256 VSTARKVPEIKNGS
+256 VSTTRKVPDIKNGS
-270 VVMATGEV
+270 LVMAKGQV
-278 LEGGKIRYTFTN
+278 LDNGRIRYTFI
-290 DIEDKV
+290 DYIKDKV
-296 DVTAELEI
+296 NVTANLEI
-304 NLFIDPKTVQTN
+304 NLFIDPKTVQSN
-316 GNQTITST
+316 GQQTITSK
-324 LNEEQTSKELDVKY
+324 LNGKETSGTMQITY
-338 KDGIGNYY
+338 KDGVKNQYT
-346 ANLNGSIETFNKANN
+346 NVNGSIETFDKEKNK
-361 RFSHVAFIKPNNGK
+361 FTHVAYIKPINGNNSD
-375 TTSVTVTGTLM
+375 SVTVTGMLTQ
-386 KGSNQNGNQPKV
+386 GSNENGTQPNVK
-398 RIFEYLGNNE
+398 IYEYVGTENGLPQ
-408 DIAKSVY
+408 SVY
-415 ANTTDTSKFK
+415 ANTVDSTQLKD
-425 EVTSNMSGN
+425 VTNQMSDK
-434 LNLQNNGSY
+434 LKVQNNGSY
-443 SLNIENLD
+443 SLNFDKLD
-451 KTYVVHYDGEYLNGT
+451 KTYVIHYTGDYLNGT
-466 DEVDFRTQM
+466 SEVNFRTQLT
-475 VGHPEQLYK
+475 GYPENHYK
-484 YYYDRGYTLTWDN
+484 TYYYYNHGYTLTWDN
-497 GLVLYSNKANGN
+497 GLVLYSNKANGD
-509 GKNGPIIQ
+509 GKYGPIVDS
-517 NNKFEYKE
+517 NNFEFSE
-525 DTIKETLTGQ
+525 DSGNGSISGQ
-535 YDKNLVTTVEEEYD
+535 YDAKQIIETEENQD
-549 SSTLD
+549 NTPLD
-554 IDYHTAIDGGG
+554 IDYHTAIDGEG

-607 SNPIDFEESTHE
+607 SNPIDFEESTHD

-696 GPVEEITENNH
+696 GPIEEITENNH

-714 GTENGHGNYDVIEEI
+714 GTENGHGNYGVIEEI

-779 PQIHGQNKGNQSFE
+779 PQIHGQNKGDQSFE

-829 IEEDTNPGGG
+829 IEEDTN
-839 QVTTESNLVEFDEES
+839 
-854 TKGIVTGAVSDH
+854 
-866 TTVEDTKEYTTESNL
+866 
-881 IELVD
+881 
-886 ELPEEHG
+886 
-893 QAQGPVEEITENN
+893 
-906 HHISH
+906 
-911 SGLGTENGHGNYDV
+911 
-925 IEEIEENSHVDIK
+925 
-938 SELGY
+938 
-943 EGGQNSGNQ
+943 
-952 SFEEDTEEDKP
+952 
-963 KYEQGGNIVDIDFD
+963 
-977 SVPQIHGQNNGNQSF
+977 
-992 EEDTEKDK
+992 
-1000 PKYEQGGNII
+1000 
-1010 DIDFDSVP
+1010 
-1018 HIHGFNKHTE
+1018 
-1028 IIEEDTNKDKPNYQ
+1028 KDKPNYQ
-1042 FGGHNSVD
+1042 FGGHNIVD

-1057 KVSGQNEG
+1057 KVSDQNEG
-1065 QQTIEEDTTP
+1065 QQTIEEDTT
-1075 PIVPPTPPTP
+1075 PPTPPTP

-1096 PTPEVPTEPGKPI
+1096 PTPEVPSEPETPTPPIPEVPSEPETPTPPTPEVPGEPETPTPPTPEVPSEPGTPVPPTPEVPAEPGKPV

-1143 PTKKP
+1143 PTKKA

-1182 RRNKKNHKA
+1182 RRNKKNNKA

>member
-57 TSETQTTATNV
+57 VSETQTTTTNV
-68 NHIEETQSYNATV
+68 NTIDETQSYSATA

-101 APQTAQPANIE
+101 APQTAQPANVE

-145 TPKKATQNQ
+145 TPKKVTQNQ

-164 PRTASES
+164 PRTVSES

-181 AEAKEASNAKVETG
+181 VEAKDASDVTEVKG

-205 IGSIEGHNNTNKV
+205 SGSIEAPQGNKV
-218 EPHAGQRAVLK
+218 EPHAGQRVVLK
-229 YKLKFENGLH
+229 YKLKFEKGLH
-239 QGDYFDFTL
+239 KGDYFYFTL
-248 SNNVNTHG
+248 SNNVNTYG

-270 VVMATGEV
+270 VVMATGQ
-278 LEGGKIRYTFTN
+278 LLGNGKIRYTFT
-290 DIEDKV
+290 DYIDYKV
-296 DVTAELEI
+296 NVTADLEI
-304 NLFIDPKTVQTN
+304 NLFIDPKTVQSN
-316 GNQTITST
+316 GQQTITST
-324 LNEEQTSKELDVKY
+324 LNDKETKNTLPIEYNPGVS
-338 KDGIGNYY
+338 NSY
-346 ANLNGSIETFNKANN
+346 ANVNGSIETFDKGNN
-361 RFSHVAFIKPNNGK
+361 RFTHVAYIKPQNGHK
-375 TTSVTVTGTLM
+375 SDSVSITGTLTQ
-386 KGSNQNGNQPKV
+386 GSKANGNAPTVKV
-398 RIFEYLGNNE
+398 YEVLK
-408 DIAKSVY
+408 DAKELPESVY
-415 ANTTDTSKFK
+415 ANISDSTMFK
-425 EVTSNMSGN
+425 DVTQEMKDK
-434 LNLQNNGSY
+434 LKVENNGSY
-443 SLNIENLD
+443 KLDIEKLE
-451 KTYVVHYDGEYLNGT
+451 KSYVIHYDGEYLSGSDQVN
-466 DEVDFRTQM
+466 FRTHM
-475 VGHPEQLYK
+475 FGYPEQQYK
-484 YYYDRGYTLTWDN
+484 YYYTHLGYQLTWDN
-497 GLVLYSNKANGN
+497 GLVLYSNKAKGDGTNGT
-509 GKNGPIIQ
+509 ITES
-517 NNKFEYKE
+517 NNMTFDEEYG
-525 DTIKETLTGQ
+525 TGVITGQ

-554 IDYHTAIDGGG
+554 IDYHTAIDGEG
-565 GYVDGYIETI
+565 
-575 EETDSSA
+575 
-582 IDIDYHTA
+582 
-590 VDSEAGHVGGYT
+590 GHVGGYT

-664 DHTTVEDTKEYT
+664 DHTTIEDTKEYT

-696 GPVEEITENNH
+696 GPIEEITENNH

-714 GTENGHGNYDVIEEI
+714 GTENGHGNY
-729 EENSHVDI
+729 
-737 KSELGYEGGQ
+737 G
-747 NSGNQSF
+747 
-754 EEDTEEDKPKYEQG
+754 
-768 GNIVDIDFDSV
+768 
-779 PQIHGQNKGNQSFE
+779 
-793 EDTEKD
+793 
-799 KPKYEH
+799 
-805 GGNIIDI
+805 
-812 DFDSVPHIHGFN
+812 
-824 KHTEI
+824 
-829 IEEDTNPGGG
+829 
-839 QVTTESNLVEFDEES
+839 
-854 TKGIVTGAVSDH
+854 
-866 TTVEDTKEYTTESNL
+866 
-881 IELVD
+881 
-886 ELPEEHG
+886 
-893 QAQGPVEEITENN
+893 
-906 HHISH
+906 
-911 SGLGTENGHGNYDV
+911 V

-1018 HIHGFNKHTE
+1018 QIHGFNKHNE

-1075 PIVPPTPPTP
+1075 PTLPTPEVPSEPETPTPPTP

-1096 PTPEVPTEPGKPI
+1096 PTPEVPSEPETPTPPTPEVPSEPETPTPPTPEVPSEPGEPTPPTPEVPSEPGKPTPPTPEVPAEPGKPV

-1117 KPSKPVEQGKV
+1117 NPSKPVEQGKV

-1143 PTKKP
+1143 PTKQK

>member
-33 KEAAASEQKTTTVE
+33 KEAAASEQKTTVE

-57 TSETQTTATNV
+57 VSETQTTATNV
-68 NHIEETQSYNATV
+68 NTIEETQSYNATV

-96 PKAVQ
+96 PNAVQ
-101 APQTAQPANIE
+101 APQTAQPANVE
-112 TVKEEVVKEEAKPQ
+112 TVKEEEKPQ
-126 VKETTQSQDNSGDQ
+126 VKETTQPQDNSGNQ

-145 TPKKATQNQ
+145 TPKKVTQNQ
-154 VAETQVEVAQ
+154 GTETQVEVAQ

-181 AEAKEASNAKVETG
+181 AEAKEASDVSEVKG
-195 TDVTSKVTVE
+195 TDVTSKVTVTE
-205 IGSIEGHNNTNKV
+205 SSIEGHNNTNKV

-256 VSTARKVPEIKNGS
+256 VSTVRKVPDILNGS
-270 VVMATGEV
+270 LVMATGKV
-278 LEGGKIRYTFTN
+278 LGEGKIRYTFTDYIN
-290 DIEDKV
+290 NKV
-296 DVTAELEI
+296 NVTANLEI
-304 NLFIDPKTVQTN
+304 NLFIDPKTVQDN
-316 GNQTITST
+316 GNQKITSMINDHET
-324 LNEEQTSKELDVKY
+324 EKTIPISYNPGVSNT
-338 KDGIGNYY
+338 Y
-346 ANLNGSIETFNKANN
+346 ANINGSIETFNKADNK
-361 RFSHVAFIKPNNGK
+361 FTHVAYIIPKNGMS
-375 TTSVTVTGTLM
+375 TESATITGTLM
-386 KGSNQNGNQPKV
+386 KGSNSNGNSPTVK
-398 RIFEYLGNNE
+398 IFEVLESNKE
-408 DIAKSVY
+408 LPKSVY
-415 ANTTDTSKFK
+415 ANINDTNTFK
-425 EVTSNMSGN
+425 DVTSQMKDN
-434 LNLQNNGSY
+434 LTVSENGSY
-443 SLNIENLD
+443 SLNIENLN
-451 KTYVVHYDGEYLNGT
+451 KTYVVHYSGEYLSGSH
-466 DEVDFRTQM
+466 EVDFRTQM
-475 VGHPEQLYK
+475 TGHPKQQSI
-484 YYYDRGYTLTWDN
+484 YYYNHGYTLTWDN
-497 GLVLYSNKANGN
+497 GLVLYSNKANGD
-509 GKNGPIIQ
+509 GKYGPIVDS
-517 NNKFEYKE
+517 NNFEFSE
-525 DTIKETLTGQ
+525 DSGNGSISGQ
-535 YDKNLVTTVEEEYD
+535 YDAKQIIETEENQD
-549 SSTLD
+549 NTPLD
-554 IDYHTAIDGGG
+554 IDYHTAIDGEG

-696 GPVEEITENNH
+696 GPIEEITENNH

-714 GTENGHGNYDVIEEI
+714 GTENGHGNYGVIEEI

-779 PQIHGQNKGNQSFE
+779 PQIHGQNKGDQSFE

-812 DFDSVPHIHGFN
+812 DFDSVPHIHGF
-824 KHTEI
+824 
-829 IEEDTNPGGG
+829 
-839 QVTTESNLVEFDEES
+839 S
-854 TKGIVTGAVSDH
+854 
-866 TTVEDTKEYTTESNL
+866 
-881 IELVD
+881 
-886 ELPEEHG
+886 
-893 QAQGPVEEITENN
+893 
-906 HHISH
+906 
-911 SGLGTENGHGNYDV
+911 
-925 IEEIEENSHVDIK
+925 
-938 SELGY
+938 
-943 EGGQNSGNQ
+943 
-952 SFEEDTEEDKP
+952 
-963 KYEQGGNIVDIDFD
+963 
-977 SVPQIHGQNNGNQSF
+977 
-992 EEDTEKDK
+992 
-1000 PKYEQGGNII
+1000 
-1010 DIDFDSVP
+1010 
-1018 HIHGFNKHTE
+1018 KHTE

-1042 FGGHNSVD
+1042 FGGHNIVD

-1075 PIVPPTPPTP
+1075 PTPPTPPTP

-1096 PTPEVPTEPGKPI
+1096 PTPEVPSEPETPTPPTPEVPSEPETPTPPTPEVPSEPETPTPPTPEVPAEPGKPV

-1143 PTKKP
+1143 PTKKA

-1182 RRNKKNHKA
+1182 RRNKKNNKA

>member
-1 MKNNLRYGIRKHK
+1 M
-14 LGAASVFLGT
+14 
-24 MIVVGMGQD
+24 
-33 KEAAASEQKTTTVE
+33 
-47 ENGNSATDNK
+47 
-57 TSETQTTATNV
+57 
-68 NHIEETQSYNATV
+68 
-81 TEQPSN
+81 
-87 ATQVTTEEA
+87 
-96 PKAVQ
+96 
-101 APQTAQPANIE
+101 
-112 TVKEEVVKEEAKPQ
+112 
-126 VKETTQSQDNSGDQ
+126 
-140 RQVDL
+140 
-145 TPKKATQNQ
+145 
-154 VAETQVEVAQ
+154 
-164 PRTASES
+164 
-171 KPRVTRSADV
+171 
-181 AEAKEASNAKVETG
+181 
-195 TDVTSKVTVE
+195 
-205 IGSIEGHNNTNKV
+205 
-218 EPHAGQRAVLK
+218 
-229 YKLKFENGLH
+229 
-239 QGDYFDFTL
+239 
-248 SNNVNTHG
+248 
-256 VSTARKVPEIKNGS
+256 
-270 VVMATGEV
+270 
-278 LEGGKIRYTFTN
+278 
-290 DIEDKV
+290 
-296 DVTAELEI
+296 
-304 NLFIDPKTVQTN
+304 
-316 GNQTITST
+316 
-324 LNEEQTSKELDVKY
+324 
-338 KDGIGNYY
+338 
-346 ANLNGSIETFNKANN
+346 
-361 RFSHVAFIKPNNGK
+361 
-375 TTSVTVTGTLM
+375 
-386 KGSNQNGNQPKV
+386 
-398 RIFEYLGNNE
+398 
-408 DIAKSVY
+408 
-415 ANTTDTSKFK
+415 
-425 EVTSNMSGN
+425 
-434 LNLQNNGSY
+434 
-443 SLNIENLD
+443 
-451 KTYVVHYDGEYLNGT
+451 
-466 DEVDFRTQM
+466 
-475 VGHPEQLYK
+475 
-484 YYYDRGYTLTWDN
+484 
-497 GLVLYSNKANGN
+497 
-509 GKNGPIIQ
+509 
-517 NNKFEYKE
+517 
-525 DTIKETLTGQ
+525 
-535 YDKNLVTTVEEEYD
+535 
-549 SSTLD
+549 
-554 IDYHTAIDGGG
+554 
-565 GYVDGYIETI
+565 
-575 EETDSSA
+575 
-582 IDIDYHTA
+582 
-590 VDSEAGHVGGYT
+590 DSEAGHVGGYT

-829 IEEDTNPGGG
+829 IEEDTN
-839 QVTTESNLVEFDEES
+839 
-854 TKGIVTGAVSDH
+854 
-866 TTVEDTKEYTTESNL
+866 
-881 IELVD
+881 
-886 ELPEEHG
+886 
-893 QAQGPVEEITENN
+893 
-906 HHISH
+906 
-911 SGLGTENGHGNYDV
+911 
-925 IEEIEENSHVDIK
+925 
-938 SELGY
+938 
-943 EGGQNSGNQ
+943 
-952 SFEEDTEEDKP
+952 
-963 KYEQGGNIVDIDFD
+963 
-977 SVPQIHGQNNGNQSF
+977 
-992 EEDTEKDK
+992 KDK
-1000 PKYEQGGNII
+1000 P
-1010 DIDFDSVP
+1010 S
-1018 HIHGFNKHTE
+1018 
-1028 IIEEDTNKDKPNYQ
+1028 YQ

-1096 PTPEVPTEPGKPI
+1096 PTPEVPSEPETPTPPTPEVPSEPETPTPPTPEVSAEPGKPV

-1171 GLFSILGLALL
+1171 GLFSILGLTLL

>member
-57 TSETQTTATNV
+57 VNETQTTTTNV
-68 NHIEETQSYNATV
+68 NTIDETQSYSATA

-87 ATQVTTEEA
+87 ATQVTTEKA
-96 PKAVQ
+96 PKAVQAVQ
-101 APQTAQPANIE
+101 APQTAQPANLE

-164 PRTASES
+164 PRTVSES

-181 AEAKEASNAKVETG
+181 AEAKEASDVSEVKG
-195 TDVTSKVTVE
+195 TDVTSKVTVTE
-205 IGSIEGHNNTNKV
+205 NSIEGHNNTNKV

-256 VSTARKVPEIKNGS
+256 VSTVRKVPDILNGS
-270 VVMATGEV
+270 LVMATGKV
-278 LEGGKIRYTFTN
+278 LGEGKIRYTFTDYIN
-290 DIEDKV
+290 NKV
-296 DVTAELEI
+296 NVTANLEI
-304 NLFIDPKTVQTN
+304 NLFIDPKTVQDN
-316 GNQTITST
+316 GNQKITSMINDHET
-324 LNEEQTSKELDVKY
+324 EKTIPISYNPGVSNT
-338 KDGIGNYY
+338 Y
-346 ANLNGSIETFNKANN
+346 ANINGSIETFNKADNK
-361 RFSHVAFIKPNNGK
+361 FTHVAYIIPKNGMS
-375 TTSVTVTGTLM
+375 TESATITGTLM
-386 KGSNQNGNQPKV
+386 KGSNSNGNSPTVK
-398 RIFEYLGNNE
+398 IFEVLESNKE
-408 DIAKSVY
+408 LPKSVY
-415 ANTTDTSKFK
+415 ANINDTNTFK
-425 EVTSNMSGN
+425 DVTSQMKDN
-434 LNLQNNGSY
+434 LTVSENGSY
-443 SLNIENLD
+443 SLNIENLN
-451 KTYVVHYDGEYLNGT
+451 KTYVVHYSGEYLSGSH
-466 DEVDFRTQM
+466 EVDFRTQM
-475 VGHPEQLYK
+475 TGHPKQQSI
-484 YYYDRGYTLTWDN
+484 YYYNHGYTLTWDN
-497 GLVLYSNKANGN
+497 GLVLYSNKANGD
-509 GKNGPIIQ
+509 GKYGPIVDS
-517 NNKFEYKE
+517 NNFEFSE
-525 DTIKETLTGQ
+525 DSGNGSISGQ
-535 YDKNLVTTVEEEYD
+535 YDAKQIIETEENQD
-549 SSTLD
+549 NTPLD
-554 IDYHTAIDGGG
+554 IDYHTAIDGEG

-696 GPVEEITENNH
+696 GPIEEITENNH

-714 GTENGHGNYDVIEEI
+714 GTENGHGNYGVIEEI

-779 PQIHGQNKGNQSFE
+779 PQIHGQNKGDQSFE

-829 IEEDTNPGGG
+829 IEEDTN
-839 QVTTESNLVEFDEES
+839 
-854 TKGIVTGAVSDH
+854 
-866 TTVEDTKEYTTESNL
+866 
-881 IELVD
+881 
-886 ELPEEHG
+886 
-893 QAQGPVEEITENN
+893 
-906 HHISH
+906 
-911 SGLGTENGHGNYDV
+911 
-925 IEEIEENSHVDIK
+925 
-938 SELGY
+938 
-943 EGGQNSGNQ
+943 
-952 SFEEDTEEDKP
+952 
-963 KYEQGGNIVDIDFD
+963 
-977 SVPQIHGQNNGNQSF
+977 
-992 EEDTEKDK
+992 
-1000 PKYEQGGNII
+1000 
-1010 DIDFDSVP
+1010 
-1018 HIHGFNKHTE
+1018 
-1028 IIEEDTNKDKPNYQ
+1028 KDKPNYQ
-1042 FGGHNSVD
+1042 FGGHNIVD

-1075 PIVPPTPPTP
+1075 PTPPTP

-1096 PTPEVPTEPGKPI
+1096 PTPEVPAEPGKPV

-1143 PTKKP
+1143 PTKKA

-1182 RRNKKNHKA
+1182 RRNKKNNKA

>member
-57 TSETQTTATNV
+57 VNETQTTTTNV
-68 NHIEETQSYNATV
+68 NTIDETQSFSATA

-87 ATQVTTEEA
+87 ATQVTTEKA

-101 APQTAQPANIE
+101 APQTAQPANFE

-126 VKETTQSQDNSGDQ
+126 VETTQPQDNSGDQ

-145 TPKKATQNQ
+145 TPKKTTQNQ

-181 AEAKEASNAKVETG
+181 VEAKEASDAKVETG
-195 TDVTSKVTVE
+195 TDVTSKVTVTE
-205 IGSIEGHNNTNKV
+205 SSIEGHNNTNKV

-270 VVMATGEV
+270 VVMATGKI

-324 LNEEQTSKELDVKY
+324 LNGEQTSKELDVKY

-361 RFSHVAFIKPNNGK
+361 RFTHVAFIKPNNGK

-398 RIFEYLGNNE
+398 RVFEYLGNNE

-425 EVTSNMSGN
+425 EVTSSMNGN
-434 LNLQNNGSY
+434 LNVQTNGSY
-443 SLNIENLD
+443 SLNLENLD

-525 DTIKETLTGQ
+525 DTIKETLKGQ

-554 IDYHTAIDGGG
+554 IDYHTAIDGEG

-642 TESNLVEFDEES
+642 TESNLVEFDEDS

-696 GPVEEITENNH
+696 GPIEEITENNQ

-714 GTENGHGNYDVIEEI
+714 GTENGHGNYGIVEEI

-747 NSGNQSF
+747 NIGNQSF

-779 PQIHGQNKGNQSFE
+779 PQIQGQNKGDQSFEEDTEEDKPKYEQGGNIVDIDFDSVPQIQGQNKGNQSFE

-829 IEEDTNPGGG
+829 IEEDTN
-839 QVTTESNLVEFDEES
+839 
-854 TKGIVTGAVSDH
+854 
-866 TTVEDTKEYTTESNL
+866 
-881 IELVD
+881 
-886 ELPEEHG
+886 
-893 QAQGPVEEITENN
+893 
-906 HHISH
+906 
-911 SGLGTENGHGNYDV
+911 
-925 IEEIEENSHVDIK
+925 
-938 SELGY
+938 
-943 EGGQNSGNQ
+943 
-952 SFEEDTEEDKP
+952 
-963 KYEQGGNIVDIDFD
+963 
-977 SVPQIHGQNNGNQSF
+977 
-992 EEDTEKDK
+992 KDK
-1000 PKYEQGGNII
+1000 P
-1010 DIDFDSVP
+1010 S
-1018 HIHGFNKHTE
+1018 
-1028 IIEEDTNKDKPNYQ
+1028 YQ
-1042 FGGHNSVD
+1042 FGGHSSVD
-1050 FEEDTLP
+1050 FEESTLP
-1057 KVSGQNEG
+1057 QVSGQNEG

-1096 PTPEVPTEPGKPI
+1096 PTPEVPSEPETPTPPMPEIPAEPGKPV
-1109 PPAKEEPK
+1109 PPANEEPK

-1136 EKVKAVA
+1136 EKVKAV
-1143 PTKKP
+1143 KP
-1148 QSKKSELP
+1148 AKTSQSKKTELP

-1162 STNKGMLFG
+1162 TTNNGVLFG
-1171 GLFSILGLALL
+1171 GLLSIIGLVLL

>member
-33 KEAAASEQKTTTVE
+33 KEAAASEQKTTVE

-57 TSETQTTATNV
+57 VSETQTTATNV
-68 NHIEETQSYNATV
+68 NTIEETQSYNATV

-96 PKAVQ
+96 PNAVQ
-101 APQTAQPANIE
+101 EPQTAQPANVE
-112 TVKEEVVKEEAKPQ
+112 TVKEEEKPQ
-126 VKETTQSQDNSGDQ
+126 VKETTQPQDNSGNQ

-145 TPKKATQNQ
+145 TPKKVTQNQ
-154 VAETQVEVAQ
+154 GTETQVEVAQ

-181 AEAKEASNAKVETG
+181 VESKEASDAKVEMG
-195 TDVTSKVTVE
+195 TDVTSKVTVTE
-205 IGSIEGHNNTNKV
+205 SSIEGHNNTNKV

-229 YKLKFENGLH
+229 YKLKFEKGLH
-239 QGDYFDFTL
+239 KEDYFDFTL

-270 VVMATGEV
+270 VVMATGKI

-324 LNEEQTSKELDVKY
+324 LNGEQTSKELDVKY

-361 RFSHVAFIKPNNGK
+361 RFTHVAFIKPNNGK

-398 RIFEYLGNNE
+398 RVFEYLGNNE

-425 EVTSNMSGN
+425 EVTSSMNGN
-434 LNLQNNGSY
+434 LNVQTNGSY
-443 SLNIENLD
+443 SLNLENLD

-554 IDYHTAIDGGG
+554 IDYHTAIDGEG

-642 TESNLVEFDEES
+642 TESNLVEFDEDS

-696 GPVEEITENNH
+696 GPIEEITENNH

-714 GTENGHGNYDVIEEI
+714 GTENGHGNY
-729 EENSHVDI
+729 
-737 KSELGYEGGQ
+737 G
-747 NSGNQSF
+747 
-754 EEDTEEDKPKYEQG
+754 
-768 GNIVDIDFDSV
+768 
-779 PQIHGQNKGNQSFE
+779 
-793 EDTEKD
+793 
-799 KPKYEH
+799 
-805 GGNIIDI
+805 
-812 DFDSVPHIHGFN
+812 
-824 KHTEI
+824 
-829 IEEDTNPGGG
+829 
-839 QVTTESNLVEFDEES
+839 
-854 TKGIVTGAVSDH
+854 
-866 TTVEDTKEYTTESNL
+866 
-881 IELVD
+881 
-886 ELPEEHG
+886 
-893 QAQGPVEEITENN
+893 
-906 HHISH
+906 
-911 SGLGTENGHGNYDV
+911 V

-1000 PKYEQGGNII
+1000 PKYEHGGNII

-1075 PIVPPTPPTP
+1075 PTPPTPEVPSEPETPTPPTP

-1096 PTPEVPTEPGKPI
+1096 PTPEVPSEPETPTPPTPEVPAEPGKPV

>member
-47 ENGNSATDNK
+47 ENGNSATENK
-57 TSETQTTATNV
+57 VNETQTTTTNV
-68 NHIEETQSYNATV
+68 NTIDETQSYSATA

-101 APQTAQPANIE
+101 APQTAQPANLE

-126 VKETTQSQDNSGDQ
+126 VETTQPQDNSGDQ

-154 VAETQVEVAQ
+154 VAKTQVEVAQ

-171 KPRVTRSADV
+171 KARVTRSADV
-181 AEAKEASNAKVETG
+181 VEAKEASDAKVETG

-205 IGSIEGHNNTNKV
+205 DESKIEAPKGNNV
-218 EPHAGQRAVLK
+218 QPHEGQRVVLK
-229 YKLKFENGLH
+229 YKLKFQDGLKT
-239 QGDYFDFTL
+239 GDYFDFTL

-256 VSTARKVPEIKNGS
+256 VSTTRKVPDIKNGS
-270 VVMATGEV
+270 LVMAKGQV
-278 LEGGKIRYTFTN
+278 LDNGRIRYTFI
-290 DIEDKV
+290 DYIKDKV
-296 DVTAELEI
+296 NVTANLEI
-304 NLFIDPKTVQTN
+304 NLFIDPKTVQSN
-316 GNQTITST
+316 GQQTITSK
-324 LNEEQTSKELDVKY
+324 LNGKETSGTMQITY
-338 KDGIGNYY
+338 KDGVKNQYT
-346 ANLNGSIETFNKANN
+346 NVNGSIETFDKEKNK
-361 RFSHVAFIKPNNGK
+361 FTHVAYIKPINGNNSD
-375 TTSVTVTGTLM
+375 SVTVTGMLTQ
-386 KGSNQNGNQPKV
+386 GSNENGTQPNVK
-398 RIFEYLGNNE
+398 IYEYVGTENGLPQ
-408 DIAKSVY
+408 SVY
-415 ANTTDTSKFK
+415 ANTVDSTQLKD
-425 EVTSNMSGN
+425 VTNQMSDK
-434 LNLQNNGSY
+434 LKVQNNGSY
-443 SLNIENLD
+443 SLNFDKLD
-451 KTYVVHYDGEYLNGT
+451 KTYVIHYTGDYLNGT
-466 DEVDFRTQM
+466 SEVNFRTQLT
-475 VGHPEQLYK
+475 GYPENHYK
-484 YYYDRGYTLTWDN
+484 TYYYYNHGYTLTWDN
-497 GLVLYSNKANGN
+497 GLVLYSNKANGD
-509 GKNGPIIQ
+509 GKYGPIVDS
-517 NNKFEYKE
+517 NNFEFSE
-525 DTIKETLTGQ
+525 DSGNGSISGQ
-535 YDKNLVTTVEEEYD
+535 YDAKQIIETEENQD
-549 SSTLD
+549 NTPLD
-554 IDYHTAIDGGG
+554 IDYHTAIDGEG

-607 SNPIDFEESTHE
+607 SNPIDFEESTHD

-696 GPVEEITENNH
+696 GPIEEITENNH

-714 GTENGHGNYDVIEEI
+714 GTENGHGNYGVIEEI

-779 PQIHGQNKGNQSFE
+779 PQIHGQNKGDQSFE

-829 IEEDTNPGGG
+829 IEEDTN
-839 QVTTESNLVEFDEES
+839 
-854 TKGIVTGAVSDH
+854 
-866 TTVEDTKEYTTESNL
+866 
-881 IELVD
+881 
-886 ELPEEHG
+886 
-893 QAQGPVEEITENN
+893 
-906 HHISH
+906 
-911 SGLGTENGHGNYDV
+911 
-925 IEEIEENSHVDIK
+925 
-938 SELGY
+938 
-943 EGGQNSGNQ
+943 
-952 SFEEDTEEDKP
+952 
-963 KYEQGGNIVDIDFD
+963 
-977 SVPQIHGQNNGNQSF
+977 
-992 EEDTEKDK
+992 
-1000 PKYEQGGNII
+1000 
-1010 DIDFDSVP
+1010 
-1018 HIHGFNKHTE
+1018 
-1028 IIEEDTNKDKPNYQ
+1028 KDKPNYQ
-1042 FGGHNSVD
+1042 FGGHNIVD

-1075 PIVPPTPPTP
+1075 PTPPIP

-1096 PTPEVPTEPGKPI
+1096 PTPEVPGEPETPTPPTPEVPSEPGTPVPPTPEVPAEPGKPV

-1143 PTKKP
+1143 PTKKA

-1182 RRNKKNHKA
+1182 RRNKKNNKA

>member
-57 TSETQTTATNV
+57 VNETQTTTTNV
-68 NHIEETQSYNATV
+68 NTIDETQSYSATA

-87 ATQVTTEEA
+87 ATQVTTEKA
-96 PKAVQ
+96 PKAVQAVQ
-101 APQTAQPANIE
+101 APQTAQPANLE

-164 PRTASES
+164 PRTVSES

-181 AEAKEASNAKVETG
+181 VDAKEASDVSEVKG

-205 IGSIEGHNNTNKV
+205 DESKIEAPKGNNV
-218 EPHAGQRAVLK
+218 QPHEGQRVVLK
-229 YKLKFENGLH
+229 YKLKFQDGLKT
-239 QGDYFDFTL
+239 GDYFDFTL

-256 VSTARKVPEIKNGS
+256 VSTIRKVPDIKNGS
-270 VVMATGEV
+270 LVMAKGQV
-278 LEGGKIRYTFTN
+278 LDNGRIRYTFI
-290 DIEDKV
+290 DYIKDKV
-296 DVTAELEI
+296 NVTANLEI
-304 NLFIDPKTVQTN
+304 NLFIDPKTVQSN
-316 GNQTITST
+316 GQQTITSK
-324 LNEEQTSKELDVKY
+324 LNGKETSGTMQITY
-338 KDGIGNYY
+338 KDGVKNQYT
-346 ANLNGSIETFNKANN
+346 NVNGSIETFDKEKNK
-361 RFSHVAFIKPNNGK
+361 FTHVAYIKPINGNNSD
-375 TTSVTVTGTLM
+375 SVTVTGMLTQ
-386 KGSNQNGNQPKV
+386 GSNENGTQPNVK
-398 RIFEYLGNNE
+398 IYEYVGTENGLPQ
-408 DIAKSVY
+408 SVY
-415 ANTTDTSKFK
+415 ANTADSTQLKD
-425 EVTSNMSGN
+425 VTNQMSDK
-434 LNLQNNGSY
+434 LKVQNNGSY
-443 SLNIENLD
+443 SLNFDKLD
-451 KTYVVHYDGEYLNGT
+451 KTYVIHYTGDYLNGT
-466 DEVDFRTQM
+466 SEVNFRTQLT
-475 VGHPEQLYK
+475 GYPENRYK
-484 YYYDRGYTLTWDN
+484 TYYYNNGYILTWDN
-497 GLVLYSNKANGN
+497 GLVLYSNKANGD
-509 GKNGPIIQ
+509 GKYGPIVDS
-517 NNKFEYKE
+517 NNFEFSE
-525 DTIKETLTGQ
+525 DSGNGSISGQ
-535 YDKNLVTTVEEEYD
+535 YDAKQIIETEENQD
-549 SSTLD
+549 NTPLD
-554 IDYHTAIDGGG
+554 IDYHTAIDGEG

-654 TKGIVTGAVS
+654 TRVIVTGAVS

-696 GPVEEITENNH
+696 GPIEEITENNH

-714 GTENGHGNYDVIEEI
+714 GTENGHGNYGVIEEI

-779 PQIHGQNKGNQSFE
+779 PQIHGQNKGDQSFE

-829 IEEDTNPGGG
+829 IEEDTN
-839 QVTTESNLVEFDEES
+839 
-854 TKGIVTGAVSDH
+854 
-866 TTVEDTKEYTTESNL
+866 
-881 IELVD
+881 
-886 ELPEEHG
+886 
-893 QAQGPVEEITENN
+893 
-906 HHISH
+906 
-911 SGLGTENGHGNYDV
+911 
-925 IEEIEENSHVDIK
+925 
-938 SELGY
+938 
-943 EGGQNSGNQ
+943 
-952 SFEEDTEEDKP
+952 
-963 KYEQGGNIVDIDFD
+963 
-977 SVPQIHGQNNGNQSF
+977 
-992 EEDTEKDK
+992 
-1000 PKYEQGGNII
+1000 
-1010 DIDFDSVP
+1010 
-1018 HIHGFNKHTE
+1018 
-1028 IIEEDTNKDKPNYQ
+1028 KDKPNYQ
-1042 FGGHNSVD
+1042 FGGHNIVD

-1075 PIVPPTPPTP
+1075 PTPPTPEVPSEPETPTPPTP

-1096 PTPEVPTEPGKPI
+1096 PTPEVPSEPEVPT
-1109 PPAKEEPK
+1109 PPTPEV
-1117 KPSKPVEQGKV
+1117 PS
-1128 VTPVIEIN
+1128 
-1136 EKVKAVA
+1136 
-1143 PTKKP
+1143 
-1148 QSKKSELP
+1148 
-1156 ETGGEE
+1156 
-1162 STNKGMLFG
+1162 
-1171 GLFSILGLALL
+1171 
-1182 RRNKKNHKA
+1182 